1 MPARG
6 ACGAATATSSAG
18 GVPAVRVDLNPS
30 YGAPSGSISARAPAS
45 ARDKGAA
52 AAEVPRVE
60 VSRVE
65 MARSERPGSSR
76 QEQEANDVFARL
88 IDKQNYGGVARV
100 AHGGLVTPRDG
111 RPAAAEG
118 GTGVTARDEAQG
130 EQHATGGFAC
140 TSVITGHAGHVHC
153 MLAAKG
159 QLFSASQDQ
168 TVRVWGLQREGF
180 RHMAELSGHHGF
192 VRTLAV
198 SGGGALLFSGSQDK
212 NIRVWDTHTHVQLC
226 ALPGH
231 QEEVRALAVHNDLLF
246 SGSEDST
253 IKVWN
258 IASLKCIRTLG
269 GHTREE
275 QKASGGH
282 TAAVFVL
289 SVCGEPPVL
298 ASGSRDHTVR
308 LWDLTSLE
316 CKGPLGSPK
325 APGHLDGV
333 TSFAAVGGQLYS
345 GSRDCSIKHW
355 SLTSAE
361 LLKTAHR
368 AHDDW
373 VCSLAASETAR
384 LLVSGGGKTG
394 RIKLWGLGSLEYAGV
409 LDGHSN
415 SINRLVFNDGAIF
428 SASSDRTIRVWTT
441 SS

>member
-1 MPARG
+1 
-6 ACGAATATSSAG
+6 
-18 GVPAVRVDLNPS
+18 
-30 YGAPSGSISARAPAS
+30 
-45 ARDKGAA
+45 
-52 AAEVPRVE
+52 
-60 VSRVE
+60 
-65 MARSERPGSSR
+65 MARLERPGSSR

-253 IKVWN
+253 IKVRRTALAHARHPLLTPPPHARARARRCGTSPRSS
-258 IASLKCIRTLG
+258 ASARWAG
-269 GHTREE
+269 TRE
-275 QKASGGH
+275 KSRRRRAD
-282 TAAVFVL
+282 TR
-289 SVCGEPPVL
+289 PP
-298 ASGSRDHTVR
+298 SSSSR
-308 LWDLTSLE
+308 
-316 CKGPLGSPK
+316 C
-325 APGHLDGV
+325 
-333 TSFAAVGGQLYS
+333 
-345 GSRDCSIKHW
+345 
-355 SLTSAE
+355 
-361 LLKTAHR
+361 
-368 AHDDW
+368 
-373 VCSLAASETAR
+373 AASRRCSRRAR
-384 LLVSGGGKTG
+384 ATTPCACG
-394 RIKLWGLGSLEYAGV
+394 ISLP
-409 LDGHSN
+409 
-415 SINRLVFNDGAIF
+415 
-428 SASSDRTIRVWTT
+428 
-441 SS
+441 